1 MSNSVSVLALSTEQ
15 KQYVGDFLDCIVGSL
30 DLSETQYSLIKRAY
44 ESVGLILL
52 GETILSSLERRFI
65 LKGVLD

>member
-1 MSNSVSVLALSTEQ
+1 MSNSVSVLALSLEQ

-44 ESVGLILL
+44 ESVGAL
-52 GETILSSLERRFI
+52 TCPQS
-65 LKGVLD
+65 

>member
-30 DLSETQYSLIKRAY
+30 DLSETQYSCKRA
-44 ESVGLILL
+44 VR
-52 GETILSSLERRFI
+52 T
-65 LKGVLD
+65 VLTK